1 MTGVQTCALPISS
14 SEPAEPVDTPTQ
26 PEEKQGIPFLVP
38 ALILAIAGVIT
49 ATVVVVRSGKGKE
62 IDFDD

>member
-1 MTGVQTCALPISS
+1 M
-14 SEPAEPVDTPTQ
+14 DTPTQ